1 MNLRMQ
7 GCASSVKRLVIGVPG
22 VKSVDSSV
30 EAQSVTVVTD
40 DGVTF
45 EAISQAIQAS
55 GKEVQGGEVISD
67 GEENKA
73 N

>member
-1 MNLRMQ
+1 MQ
-7 GCASSVKRLVIGVPG
+7 GCATSVKRSAIGVPG
-22 VKSVDSSV
+22 EKAVDSSV

-45 EAISQAIQAS
+45 KAISQAIQAS